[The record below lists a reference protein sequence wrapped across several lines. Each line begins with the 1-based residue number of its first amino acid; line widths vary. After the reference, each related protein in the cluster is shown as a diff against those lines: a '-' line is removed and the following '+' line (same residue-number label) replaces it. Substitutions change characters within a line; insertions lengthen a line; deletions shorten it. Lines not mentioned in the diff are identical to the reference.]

1 MRLLKIGRIASESEE
16 ITLEIIRCK
25 CIPVLLCGT
34 EAFTLNK
41 SERSLLDFAVNRL
54 SMKLFKTNNTDTFN
68 FVNISLD
75 FTVGET
81 CP

>member
-1 MRLLKIGRIASESEE
+1 
-16 ITLEIIRCK
+16 LEIIRCK

-54 SMKLFKTNNTDTFN
+54 FMKLFKTNNTDTVEFCQHQLG
-68 FVNISLD
+68 FDCGRDVSVNS
-75 FTVGET
+75 TVS
-81 CP
+81 